1 MRSESKEG
9 TAWRQG
15 GYALALFVAAAGSLV
30 LEIVGGR
37 LLAPYVGMSLYTWTA
52 IIAVVLTGLSIGHW
66 IGGHLAER
74 EDGACLRAAAWA
86 FWLAAMATGGLLAL
100 LRLLSGPILAVGLGA
115 IPSIVLLTG
124 AILLLPVLFA
134 GLVAPILTRLALSET
149 PRSRGRTLGR
159 MYAVGALGSI
169 AGTLATGYLFI
180 SWIGSTGTV
189 LAVAATYALAG
200 TGLFLLGRRPA
211 RRRLSET
218 LAGLVIL
225 AGILAFGARL
235 DAFESPCRVESD
247 YYCIRVV
254 NFAAETGRPSALMV
268 LDHLGHGINDRDDP
282 TLLHSSYVELADRL
296 LARHKPPGEGLDAF
310 FIGGGAYSLPRAWLA
325 TYREAS
331 LLVAEIDPAV
341 TEAARRHLWLTPAEG
356 LSVRHEDA
364 RVVLQALP
372 REPLFDVALGDAFH
386 DISIPAHLITL
397 EFARELRARLRETGV
412 YLLNVVDSARRP
424 AFLLSQVKTLR
435 EAFSAVEVWAD
446 AEQMAGGGRV
456 TYLVLSGSRGTDR
469 KRLFSERYPN
479 RFWVRLPPERL
490 SAAVAA
496 TGVPVLTDDYAPVER
511 LLGLEKDT
519 GPEL

>member
-1 MRSESKEG
+1 MDSKL
-9 TAWRQG
+9 RQG

-52 IIAVVLTGLSIGHW
+52 IIAVVLAGLSIGHW

-74 EDGACLRAAAWA
+74 EDGACLRAAARA
-86 FWLAAMATGGLLAL
+86 FWLAALATGGLLAL
-100 LRLLSGPILAVGLGA
+100 LRMVSGPILAAGLGA

-134 GLVAPILTRLALSET
+134 GLVAPILTRLALSEA
-149 PRSRGRTLGR
+149 PGSRGRILGR
-159 MYAVGALGSI
+159 MYAIGALGSI

-189 LAVAATYALAG
+189 LVVAAAYALAG
-200 TGLFLLGRRPA
+200 TGLLLLGRRPA
-211 RRRLSET
+211 RRTLSET
-218 LAGLVIL
+218 LAGLALL
-225 AGILAFGARL
+225 AGILFFGARL
-235 DAFESPCRVESD
+235 EALDSPCQVESD

-254 NFAAETGRPSALMV
+254 DFAAETGRPSGLMV

-296 LARHKPPGEGLDAF
+296 LARRKPPGGGLDGF
-310 FIGGGAYSLPRAWLA
+310 FVGGGAYSLPRAWLA
-325 TYREAS
+325 TYPGAN

-341 TEAARRHLWLTPAEG
+341 TETARRHLWLTSSPG

-364 RVVLQALP
+364 RVVLQSLP
-372 REPLFDVALGDAFH
+372 REPLFDVVLGDAFH

-397 EFARELRARLRETGV
+397 EFAREIRARLRQSGI
-412 YLLNVVDSARRP
+412 YLLNVVDAARRP
-424 AFLLSQVKTLR
+424 AFLLSQVRTLR
-435 EAFSAVEVWAD
+435 RAFPVVEVWAD

-456 TYLVLSGSRGTDR
+456 TYLVLSGDRETDR
-469 KRLFSERYPN
+469 KRLFSQRDPG
-479 RFWVRLPPERL
+479 RFWVRWPTDRL
-490 SAAVAA
+490 SSAIAAA
-496 TGVPVLTDDYAPVER
+496 GVPVLSDDYAPVER
-511 LLGLEKDT
+511 LLGLTNDAS
-519 GPEL
+519 PVF